1 MCLCSILAFLGSG
14 FLQALVLSGETQ
26 ERERILYQFSKRFHY
41 CNPGAFPSVGMEGG
55 WRRAGEGPGVGMET
69 ACVSTGFFE
78 QPMPESIGATEKWGE
93 GFTPGVVQI
102 SLSFVLASLWGRF
115 CTHLDLCNYAP

>member
-1 MCLCSILAFLGSG
+1 MWLCSILAFLGSG

-55 WRRAGEGPGVGMET
+55 
-69 ACVSTGFFE
+69 
-78 QPMPESIGATEKWGE
+78 IGLG
-93 GFTPGVVQI
+93 
-102 SLSFVLASLWGRF
+102 
-115 CTHLDLCNYAP
+115 